1 MLPMHLLGLI
11 ILLLALYGY
20 YISIKK
26 SKLEKEIRK
35 NNLDYECFKCKEK
48 LSIDEVKCN
57 KCDFLTIYGR
67 RKKKFWLI
75 IPIILCW
82 IFMMSKFSN
91 IY

>member
-1 MLPMHLLGLI
+1 MLPIHFLGLI
-11 ILLLALYGY
+11 ILFVALFGY

-26 SKLEKEIRK
+26 SKQEKEIRE
-35 NNLDYECFKCKEK
+35 NNLDYECFRCKEK
-48 LSIDEVKCN
+48 FSIDEVKCK
-57 KCDFLTIYGR
+57 KCGFLTIYGK

-82 IFMMSKFSN
+82 ILMMSKFSN